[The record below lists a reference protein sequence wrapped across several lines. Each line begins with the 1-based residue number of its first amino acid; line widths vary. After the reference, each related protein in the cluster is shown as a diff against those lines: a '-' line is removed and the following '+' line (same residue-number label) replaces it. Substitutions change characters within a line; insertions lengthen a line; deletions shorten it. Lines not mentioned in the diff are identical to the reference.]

1 MNCAQIKKIISI
13 YIDGQLDNKQK
24 EFLNAHL
31 KACPNCQKIYDEYIK
46 TWQSLE
52 KFSSIDA
59 PSNFN
64 TLFWEKVKQQEKEP
78 LSTRPVFVFPA
89 FSRRLAY
96 TLASIVIII
105 SLTFTFQIRQEKELN
120 KLARSFKS
128 AEEIEMVKHFEVLK
142 DLEVVQNLDLLE
154 NYEVIQ
160 NLEETAAI

>member
-13 YIDGQLDNKQK
+13 YIDGELDNQQK
-24 EFLNAHL
+24 EFLNTHL
-31 KACPNCQKIYDEYIK
+31 KACPNCQKIYNGYLK

-64 TLFWEKVKQQEKEP
+64 ALFWERVKQQEKEKLSVPPTP
-78 LSTRPVFVFPA
+78 LFPI
-89 FSRRLAY
+89 FNRRLAY
-96 TLASIVIII
+96 ALASVIII
-105 SLTFTFQIRQEKELN
+105 LSLTFTFQISQDKELN

>member
-13 YIDGQLDNKQK
+13 YIDGELDNRQK
-24 EFLNAHL
+24 GFLNTHV
-31 KACPNCQKIYDEYIK
+31 KVCPHCQKIYEEYLK

-52 KFSSIDA
+52 KFSSNDA
-59 PSNFN
+59 PPNFN
-64 TLFWEKVKQQEKEP
+64 GLFWERVKQQEKGR
-78 LSTRPVFVFPA
+78 LSARPIFIFPI
-89 FSRRLAY
+89 FNRRLAY
-96 TLASIVIII
+96 ALASIVIIL

-142 DLEVVQNLDLLE
+142 DLEVVQNLELLE

-160 NLEETAAI
+160 SLEETATI